1 MLGTKIREIRR
12 IRTLRTRARRQALEQ
27 IIRDN
32 RASKTSAVADSEMKR
47 PDKAAVRR
55 APVNQIPAVQQP
67 RVMSGTKETPARIVA
82 GLKAAEA
89 KPDPLAVRIA
99 NT

>member
-12 IRTLRTRARRQALEQ
+12 IRTLRIRARRQALEQ

-32 RASKTSAVADSEMKR
+32 RASRTSAVADSKMKR

-67 RVMSGTKETPARIVA
+67 SVTKEIPARIVA

-89 KPDPLAVRIA
+89 RADPLAVRIA